1 MTDPILTIV
10 QLVIK
15 GIVNTFVL
23 RFSILMYSLFDFN
36 VDLTKKVNIIQEK
49 NGQ

>member
-15 GIVNTFVL
+15 GIVNKFVL
-23 RFSILMYSLFDFN
+23 RFSILMSSLFDFN